1 MNEQPYK
8 WMKFSD
14 NEVFL
19 DVRVIPNSSKNSI
32 SHEEEFL
39 KVKLTA
45 PAVDNKANKA
55 LVEYLSKLLKMP
67 KTSIE
72 IISGHTSKNKRLK
85 FRNSSKILLKNIFL
99 C

>member
-19 DVRVIPNSSKNSI
+19 DIRVIPNSSKNSI
-32 SHEEEFL
+32 SLEDEFL

-55 LVEYLSKLLKMP
+55 LIEYLSKLLKTP

-72 IISGHTSKNKRLK
+72 IVSGNTSKNKRLK
-85 FRNSSKILLKNIFL
+85 LPSHTKTLLKNIFL
-99 C
+99 